1 MYNETKVNK
10 MTRIHKTKYTRVE
23 WQRIFAQAVRYCA
36 ELRRTGKIGPH
47 EYREC
52 ISRQLK
58 ARE

>member
-1 MYNETKVNK
+1 